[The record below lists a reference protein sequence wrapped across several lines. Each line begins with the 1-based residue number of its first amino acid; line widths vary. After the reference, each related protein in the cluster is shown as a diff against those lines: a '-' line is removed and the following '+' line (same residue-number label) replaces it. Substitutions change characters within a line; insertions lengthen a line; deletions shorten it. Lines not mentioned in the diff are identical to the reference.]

1 MHIKETCDFSGGL
14 ICAAHTLLVLPC
26 MLALLQLFPMLTT
39 KALLWQPPTAHSLT
53 PQLWPSSSFLSR
65 CQNPPCFVLHRDTEN
80 GWICKLKLTDGHLST
95 TVVVS
100 VLRFSVKLE
109 CLLSHCIIAPM
120 LALDPALP
128 ANVSL
133 KELPTL
139 APSLVAAK
147 ELLLMSKPSH
157 PSTTASVVVF
167 HSQADGKY
175 THTRTQRKEK
185 KRTLAG

>member
-1 MHIKETCDFSGGL
+1 M
-14 ICAAHTLLVLPC
+14 
-26 MLALLQLFPMLTT
+26 
-39 KALLWQPPTAHSLT
+39 
-53 PQLWPSSSFLSR
+53 
-65 CQNPPCFVLHRDTEN
+65 
-80 GWICKLKLTDGHLST
+80 CKLKLTDGHLST

-100 VLRFSVKLE
+100 ALRFSVKPE

-175 THTRTQRKEK
+175 AHTRTQRKEK

>member
-1 MHIKETCDFSGGL
+1 M
-14 ICAAHTLLVLPC
+14 
-26 MLALLQLFPMLTT
+26 
-39 KALLWQPPTAHSLT
+39 
-53 PQLWPSSSFLSR
+53 
-65 CQNPPCFVLHRDTEN
+65 
-80 GWICKLKLTDGHLST
+80 
-95 TVVVS
+95 
-100 VLRFSVKLE
+100 KLE

-175 THTRTQRKEK
+175 THTHAKKGKEENTSWIMRTDNFFS
-185 KRTLAG
+185 KRWRRETAWK